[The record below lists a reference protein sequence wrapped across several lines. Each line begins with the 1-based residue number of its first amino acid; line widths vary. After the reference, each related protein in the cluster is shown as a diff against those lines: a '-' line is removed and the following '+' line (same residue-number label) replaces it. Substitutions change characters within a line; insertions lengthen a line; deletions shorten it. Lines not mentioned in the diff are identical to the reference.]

1 MAKIMVEI
9 LGEDNAAPNKKF
21 YAHEEAQQAEQN
33 ELSQLELTII
43 KVLLINPPF
52 VEQLL
57 DMQDIMQSSKARKIM
72 NIMFEL
78 YGTKEDFDSEEV
90 MERLDPEESRNLA
103 MQLDKIIIAGN
114 EDKVFTE
121 CITKWKLDKLLTKEK
136 QLIDR
141 LSLSDEEIGG
151 QTIKE
156 LTEELSNYT
165 WLIDFLPML

>member
-1 MAKIMVEI
+1 
-9 LGEDNAAPNKKF
+9 
-21 YAHEEAQQAEQN
+21 
-33 ELSQLELTII
+33 
-43 KVLLINPPF
+43 
-52 VEQLL
+52 
-57 DMQDIMQSSKARKIM
+57 
-72 NIMFEL
+72 MFEL

-156 LTEELSNYT
+156 LTEELMRVQAKIKTYGGR
-165 WLIDFLPML
+165 I